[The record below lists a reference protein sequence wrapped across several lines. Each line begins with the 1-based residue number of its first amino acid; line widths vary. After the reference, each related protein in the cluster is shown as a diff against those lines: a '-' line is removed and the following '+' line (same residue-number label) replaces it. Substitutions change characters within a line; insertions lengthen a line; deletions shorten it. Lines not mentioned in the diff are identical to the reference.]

1 MLRALYPYGAGVS
14 CDFLPLSV
22 DPTLDATL
30 TLEFVS
36 DPPAVDDFWADD
48 PATKPT
54 ADADEND
61 SLPAPPVAPRAPRA
75 RSAAIADV
83 LRPTRAEV
91 RLSHL
96 RHNLAA
102 LRRHTR
108 AQLWCVLKADAYG
121 HGAKACAR
129 TLERAGADG
138 LCVALIEE
146 AIELREAGVNLPI
159 LVMSGYFGASR
170 AELIHYRLTP
180 VIHSPG
186 QLEELEKE
194 ADYLGSSQ
202 VPYHLKIDTG
212 MGRLGIPPRDL
223 AAVLREVHRCRHLSF
238 EGLMTHFAS
247 ADTDPESVAEQLRR
261 FALGEQEILA
271 HGLKPKVKHAAN
283 TAALIGFEAAHFDIV
298 RPGIGIYGVEPAP
311 GFSAS
316 LRPAMR
322 LLSTVIALRELQS
335 GQTVGY
341 GGSFTASRASKIA
354 TLPIGYADGF
364 GRQHS
369 NRGHVLI
376 RGKRAPIV
384 GRVSMDLTTV
394 DVTDLPG
401 VAVGD
406 EAVIFGEQTGPLGTD
421 IISAQDIATIEGTI
435 PWEALTSVSRRV
447 PRFYRD
453 A

>member
-1 MLRALYPYGAGVS
+1 MV
-14 CDFLPLSV
+14 
-22 DPTLDATL
+22 
-30 TLEFVS
+30 FVS
-36 DPPAVDDFWADD
+36 VPPVPFDLWAEE
-48 PATKPT
+48 PGGKPES
-54 ADADEND
+54 ADEND
-61 SLPAPPVAPRAPRA
+61 SLPAPPVAPRVPHT
-75 RSAAIADV
+75 RSTKIADV

-102 LRRHTR
+102 LRRLTR

-159 LVMSGYFGASR
+159 LVMSGYFGGSR

-186 QLEELEKE
+186 QLEELDKE
-194 ADYLGSSQ
+194 ADYLGASQ

-212 MGRLGIPPRDL
+212 MGRLGIPPREL
-223 AAVLREVHRCRHLSF
+223 SKVLQEVHACRHLSF

-247 ADTDPESVAEQLRR
+247 ADTDPDSVTEQLQR
-261 FALGEQEILA
+261 FALGEREILA
-271 HGLKPKVKHAAN
+271 QGLAPRVKHAAN
-283 TAALIGFEAAHFDIV
+283 TAALIGFQATHFDIV
-298 RPGIGIYGVEPAP
+298 RPGIGVYGVDPAP
-311 GFSAS
+311 GLSAS

-322 LLSTVIALRELQS
+322 LLSTVIALRELQA

-341 GGSFTASRASKIA
+341 GGSFTAARTSRIA

-364 GRQHS
+364 GRQHG

-406 EAVIFGEQTGPLGTD
+406 EAVIFGEQHGPLGND
-421 IISAQDIATIEGTI
+421 VIPAQEIADIEGTI

>member
-1 MLRALYPYGAGVS
+1 M
-14 CDFLPLSV
+14 
-22 DPTLDATL
+22 
-30 TLEFVS
+30 
-36 DPPAVDDFWADD
+36 
-48 PATKPT
+48 
-54 ADADEND
+54 
-61 SLPAPPVAPRAPRA
+61 
-75 RSAAIADV
+75 
-83 LRPTRAEV
+83 
-91 RLSHL
+91 
-96 RHNLAA
+96 
-102 LRRHTR
+102 
-108 AQLWCVLKADAYG
+108 
-121 HGAKACAR
+121 
-129 TLERAGADG
+129 
-138 LCVALIEE
+138 ALIEE

-194 ADYLGSSQ
+194 ADYLGSSS

-223 AAVLREVHRCRHLSF
+223 AKVLQEVHTCRHLSF

-271 HGLKPKVKHAAN
+271 QGLKPKVKHAAN
-283 TAALIGFEAAHFDIV
+283 TAALIGFEATHFDIV
-298 RPGIGIYGVEPAP
+298 RPGIGIYGVDPAP

-316 LRPAMR
+316 LRPVMR
-322 LLSTVIALRELQS
+322 LLSTVIALRELEA

-341 GGSFTASRASKIA
+341 GGSFAASRTSKIA

-406 EAVIFGEQTGPLGTD
+406 EAVIFGEQHGPLGTD
-421 IISAQDIATIEGTI
+421 VIPAQEIAEIEGTI

>member
-1 MLRALYPYGAGVS
+1 VPAVS
-14 CDFLPLSV
+14 CDFLAGSV
-22 DPTLDATL
+22 DPDSDATL
-30 TLEFVS
+30 TVLFVS
-36 DPPAVDDFWADD
+36 DPPAVDDFWADES
-48 PATKPT
+48 ATKRV
-54 ADADEND
+54 DAQASESD
-61 SLPAPPVAPRAPRA
+61 SLPAPPVASRVPRTKGGGTLEA
-75 RSAAIADV
+75 

-102 LRRHTR
+102 LRRQTR
-108 AQLWCVLKADAYG
+108 AKLWCVLKADAYG

-159 LVMSGYFGASR
+159 LVMSGYFGSSR
-170 AELIHYRLTP
+170 AELIHYGLTP

-194 ADYLGSSQ
+194 AEYLGVAH
-202 VPYHLKIDTG
+202 VPYHLKLDTG

-223 AAVLREVHRCRHLSF
+223 ALVLREVHACRHLSF

-261 FALGEQEILA
+261 FALGEREILA
-271 HGLKPKVKHAAN
+271 QGLRPRVRHAAN
-283 TAALIGFEAAHFDIV
+283 TAALIGFEATHFDIV
-298 RPGIGIYGVEPAP
+298 RPGIGIYGVDPAP

-322 LLSTVIALRELQS
+322 LLSTVIALRELQV

-341 GGSFTASRASKIA
+341 GGSFAAVRTTKIA

-364 GRQHS
+364 GRQHG
-369 NRGHVLI
+369 NRGNVLI

-394 DVTDLPG
+394 DVTELPG

-406 EAVIFGEQTGPLGTD
+406 EAVIFGEQQGPLGADT
-421 IISAQDIATIEGTI
+421 ISAQEVATIEGTI

>member
-1 MLRALYPYGAGVS
+1 
-14 CDFLPLSV
+14 
-22 DPTLDATL
+22 
-30 TLEFVS
+30 VS
-36 DPPAVDDFWADD
+36 DPRAPVTAPDAATPAE
-48 PATKPT
+48 PPT
-54 ADADEND
+54 DALWDESD
-61 SLPAPPVAPRAPRA
+61 SLPAPPVAPRIFQPRRA
-75 RSAAIADV
+75 GPADV
-83 LRPTRAEV
+83 LRPTRAEISLG
-91 RLSHL
+91 RL
-96 RHNLAA
+96 RHNLAI
-102 LRRHTR
+102 LRRFST
-108 AQLWCVLKADAYG
+108 AQVWCVLKADAYG
-121 HGAKACAR
+121 HGAKTCAR
-129 TLERAGADG
+129 TLERAGANG

-194 ADYLGSSQ
+194 ADWAGSNQ
-202 VPYHLKIDTG
+202 VPYHVKIDTG
-212 MGRLGIPPRDL
+212 MGRLGIPQRDL
-223 AAVLREVHRCRHLSF
+223 ARVVDVIKASRHLSF

-247 ADTDPESVAEQLRR
+247 ADTDAESVAQQL
-261 FALGEQEILA
+261 ALFTAGTETFTRA
-271 HGLKPKVKHAAN
+271 GLVPRVKHAAN
-283 TAALIGFEAAHFDIV
+283 TAALISFKATHFDVV
-298 RPGIGIYGVEPAP
+298 RPGIGVFGVQPAP
-311 GFSAS
+311 GWAPE

-322 LLSTVIALRELQS
+322 VLSTVIALRELEP

-341 GGSFTASRASKIA
+341 GGSFAATRRAKIA
-354 TLPIGYADGF
+354 TLPIGYADGL

-401 VAVGD
+401 VTLGD
-406 EAVIFGEQTGPLGTD
+406 EAVILGEQAGALGQD
-421 IISAQDIATIEGTI
+421 VISAQEIADIEGTI
-435 PWEALTSVSRRV
+435 PWEVLTSISRRV

-453 A
+453 V